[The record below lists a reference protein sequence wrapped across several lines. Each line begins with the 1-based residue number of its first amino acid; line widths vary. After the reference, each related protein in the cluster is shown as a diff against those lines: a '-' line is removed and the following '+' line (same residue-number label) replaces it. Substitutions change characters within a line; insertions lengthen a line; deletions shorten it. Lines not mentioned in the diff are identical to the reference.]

1 MKRLLTVLLLL
12 LAATP
17 ASAQSRADSA
27 QSYVARGAAW
37 FEKGE
42 VERAISDYN
51 LAIAFDPHSATAWL
65 NRAIA
70 RSYKGDHE
78 GALEDYTRTLALIR
92 GNTPPG
98 SIGET
103 SFSGGAISRRR

>member
-1 MKRLLTVLLLL
+1 MKILLTVLLLM
-12 LAATP
+12 LAAAP
-17 ASAQSRADSA
+17 AAAQSRADSA

-51 LAIAFDPHSATAWL
+51 LAIAFDPRSATAWL

-78 GALEDYTRTLALIR
+78 GALEDYARTLDLDPLQFAALNP
-92 GNTPPG
+92 GNRAHCFHARA
-98 SIGET
+98 SQ
-103 SFSGGAISRRR
+103 